1 MATWTPIAA
10 LAAAALLGAGAALTQ
25 PPPEPEPGGLVGT
38 LRSQV
43 DELAERARRAVSDL
57 REDGRRIQRPAGVWM
72 LGSGQ
77 GAVRIGD
84 HEWIPL
90 GSAAPARVVL
100 LVHGLDEP
108 GSIWDDLTPAL
119 RDAGHAVARF
129 DYPNDQPIA
138 ESAAL
143 LGAALRDLRARGVR
157 QVDVVGHSMGG
168 LIARDVL
175 TRPGLYAGKAAG
187 HDDLPDVP
195 RLVTVGTP
203 NAGSPWAKLR
213 AVAEIREQVE
223 RFFSDPARDWRGL
236 LGYLGDGMGEAGDD
250 LLPGSAYLG
259 DLNARA
265 LPRGVAITIIAGR
278 MAPVQNE
285 DLAWL
290 ADSWLLRQLVGR
302 EDAEKV
308 AQGIHD
314 LSTQLGDGVVP
325 VASTP
330 LRGVDDVVLLE
341 GANHRTM
348 LRASRLINGARGLV
362 GEAPTSPEAIPVIL
376 DRLAR

>member
-1 MATWTPIAA
+1 MACWTPIAS
-10 LAAAALLGAGAALTQ
+10 LSAAALLGAGVALTQ
-25 PPPEPEPGGLVGT
+25 PPPESERDGLVGT
-38 LRSQV
+38 LRTQL
-43 DELAERARRAVSDL
+43 DELADRARRAVWGL
-57 REDGRRIQRPAGVWM
+57 REEGRTVRRPAGVWM
-72 LGSGQ
+72 LSPGE

-84 HEWIPL
+84 HQWKPPEQ
-90 GSAAPARVVL
+90 SAPERIVL

-119 RDAGHAVARF
+119 RDAGYDVARF

-138 ESAAL
+138 DSGDL
-143 LGAALRDLRARGVR
+143 LGAALRDLKARGVKR
-157 QVDVVGHSMGG
+157 VDLVGHSMGG

-175 TRPGLYAGKAAG
+175 TREGLYAGRARG

-195 RLVTVGTP
+195 RLITVGTP

-213 AVAEIREQVE
+213 AIAEIREQAE

-250 LLPGSAYLG
+250 LLPGSAYLAG
-259 DLNARA
+259 LNARP
-265 LPRGVAITIIAGR
+265 LPRDVAITIIAGR

-290 ADSWLLRQLVGR
+290 AESWLLKRLVGR
-302 EDAEKV
+302 EDAEKL
-308 AQGIHD
+308 AEGIHD

-330 LRGVDDVVLLE
+330 LRGVEDVVLLE

-348 LRASRLINGARGLV
+348 LRASRLIDGARGLV
-362 GEAPTSPEAIPVIL
+362 GEAPSSPEAIPVIL